1 MFTIFID
8 KKNYTVKKSENL
20 LHTCLSIG
28 INLPYFCWHP
38 TLGSIGACRQC
49 AVKIYSNKK
58 DPLGRIT
65 MACMTPIQNNMI
77 ISINEKEVKNFRK
90 NNIEYLMIHHPHDC
104 PVCAEGGN
112 CHLQDMTVMAKHHNR
127 KYNFSKKT
135 YNNQYLG
142 HFISHEMNRCISCY
156 RCVRYYKDYC
166 DGKDFGVYGS
176 GQRMYFGRLESGELD
191 NEHSG
196 NLIEICPTG
205 VFTDKLH
212 KKHYNR
218 KWDMQ
223 YSPNIC
229 QHCSIGCNILSGERY
244 GYIRR
249 IENRYN
255 YNINQYFICDLGRF
269 GYGYSNLKN
278 RIKNPYIIKNKK
290 KICLSSQ
297 KACNIAA
304 TIIKSSNKIIGI
316 GSSRASLES
325 NYALLKLVGKKN
337 FSNGM
342 LDSEYKSILLFI
354 KLLENSGLKSI
365 SLKEIE
371 ECDSILIIGE
381 DITQTSSRMAL
392 SIRQAIKMKLTKEA
406 IKNDIPHWH
415 SQGIKNFSE
424 DLKNFLFFIGS
435 TKTKLDDVTT
445 YSYIGSIQNQ
455 INILNLI
462 YDFIAKKDLTS
473 YKFNKKTQ
481 EKVFLICNSLIK
493 SKKPLIISGS
503 RSSNSTILKIA
514 FNISQSL
521 YLLNSNTKIAFLPYA
536 SNSIGVSLFGG
547 MTLNQAVNTIINKK
561 INTLIIMEN
570 NLYHWMTKNTI
581 DLIFKKVKTIL
592 VLDHQ
597 KTTTLKQ
604 ANLVFPSSN
613 SFESS
618 GTVVNYEGRAQRFFK
633 TYSAKFLNKKNKAK
647 ESWKW
652 IYKIYNKINKNTI
665 HDISLDK
672 ITKLYSSFSSYF
684 TPLEQMLPT
693 ANTKIFE
700 QKVPRSPNRAS
711 GRTALR
717 SHINIHEPQQ
727 PEDTDSMFSFSMEGS
742 NRFYEYS
749 SYIPF
754 VWSPGWNSP
763 QAWNKFQK
771 EIGGDLKNGSPGI
784 LLFKEKIKKT
794 IFFSINKKKYS
805 TKKNFFTIVPYYT
818 LFGTDEI
825 SQYSPEI
832 HHKICSIYAL
842 INAEDAKEKNLE
854 SGSIIIF
861 QCLDQ
866 TFHMSI
872 KLSKTLSSKNI
883 ALPLGRI
890 GFPYTLLGKTIVNF
904 QEVII

>member
-8 KKNYTVKKSENL
+8 KKIYTVKKSENL
-20 LHTCLSIG
+20 LHTCLSLG

-38 TLGSIGACRQC
+38 ILGSIGACRQC
-49 AVKIYSNKK
+49 AIKIYSDKN
-58 DPLGRIT
+58 DQLGRIA
-65 MACMTPIQNNMI
+65 MACMTPLQNNMI
-77 ISINEKEVKNFRK
+77 ISIDEKEAKNFRK
-90 NNIEYLMIHHPHDC
+90 SNIEYLMIHHPHDC
-104 PVCAEGGN
+104 PICAEGGN
-112 CHLQDMTVMAKHHNR
+112 CHLQDMTVMTKHHNR
-127 KYNFSKKT
+127 KYNFSKKI
-135 YNNQYLG
+135 YKNQYLG

-176 GQRMYFGRLESGELD
+176 GQRMYFGRLESGELE

-212 KKHYNR
+212 KKNYNR

-229 QHCSIGCNILSGERY
+229 QYCSIGCNILSGERY

-269 GYGYSNLKN
+269 GYGHSNLKN
-278 RIKNPYIIKNKK
+278 RIKNPYIVKNKK
-290 KICLSSQ
+290 KFNLSSQ
-297 KACNIAA
+297 EACNIAVK
-304 TIIKSSNKIIGI
+304 IIKSSNKIIGI

-325 NYALLKLVGKKN
+325 NYALLNLVGKKN

-342 LDSEYKSILLFI
+342 LDSEYKNILLFI
-354 KLLENSGLKSI
+354 KLLENSGIKSV

-392 SIRQAIKMKLTKEA
+392 SIRQAIKMKSTREA
-406 IKNDIPHWH
+406 IKNNIPYWH

-424 DLKNFLFFIGS
+424 GLKNPLFFIGS
-435 TKTKLDDVTT
+435 TKTKLHDIVNC
-445 YSYIGSIQNQ
+445 SYIGSIQNQ
-455 INILNLI
+455 INILNSI
-462 YDFIAKKDLTS
+462 YDLITKKNLYS
-473 YKFNKKTQ
+473 YKFDKKMQ
-481 EKVFLICNSLIK
+481 EKVFLIYNSLVK

-503 RSSNSTILKIA
+503 KSSNSTILKIV

-521 YLLNSNTKIAFLPYA
+521 YLLNSNTKIAFLPHCT
-536 SNSIGVSLFGG
+536 NSIGVSLFGG
-547 MTLNQAVNTIINKK
+547 MTLNQAINTIQCEK
-561 INTLIIMEN
+561 IKTLIIMEN

-581 DLIFKKVKTIL
+581 DLILKNIKTIL

-597 KTTTLKQ
+597 KTETLKQ
-604 ANLVFPSSN
+604 AHLVFPSSN
-613 SFESS
+613 SYESS

-633 TYSAKFLNKKNKAK
+633 TYSTSFLNKKNKMK

-652 IYKIYNKINKNTI
+652 IYNINNKINKNTKD
-665 HDISLDK
+665 DISLDK
-672 ITKLYSSFSSYF
+672 ITKLYSSFSSYLA
-684 TPLEQMLPT
+684 PLKQMLPT
-693 ANTKIFE
+693 SSTKIFE
-700 QKVPRSPNRAS
+700 QKIPRSPNRAS

-717 SHINIHEPQQ
+717 SHVDIHEPKQ
-727 PEDTDSMFSFSMEGS
+727 PEDNDSMFSFSMEGS

-794 IFFSINKKKYS
+794 IFFSIKNKKTS
-805 TKKNFFTIVPYYT
+805 IRKNLFTVVPYYT
-818 LFGTDEI
+818 LFGVDEI

-832 HHKICSIYAL
+832 HHKIYSIYAL
-842 INAEDAKEKNLE
+842 ISIKNAKEKNLE
-854 SGSIIIF
+854 SGSTIMF
-861 QCLDQ
+861 QCLNQ

-883 ALPLGRI
+883 ALPIGRI
-890 GFPYTLLGKTIVNF
+890 GFPYELLGKTIVNF

>member
-8 KKNYTVKKSENL
+8 KKTYTVKKTENL
-20 LHTCLSIG
+20 LHTCLSAG

-49 AVKIYSNKK
+49 AVKIFLDKK
-58 DPLGRIT
+58 DQLGRIT
-65 MACMTPIQNNMI
+65 MACMTPLQNNMI

-90 NNIEYLMIHHPHDC
+90 SNIEYLMVNHPHDC

-112 CHLQDMTVMAKHHNR
+112 CHLQDMTVMTKHHNR
-127 KYNFSKKT
+127 KYNFPKKI
-135 YNNQYLG
+135 YKNQNLG

-212 KKHYNR
+212 NKYYNR

-290 KICLSSQ
+290 KIYLSSQ
-297 KACNIAA
+297 KSCNIAA
-304 TIIKSSNKIIGI
+304 KIIKSSNKIIGI

-342 LDSEYKSILLFI
+342 LDSEYKNILLFT
-354 KLLENSGLKSI
+354 KLLKNSGLKSI

-381 DITQTSSRMAL
+381 DISQTASRMAL
-392 SIRQAIKMKLTKEA
+392 SIRQAVKMKSIKEA

-415 SQGIKNFSE
+415 SQGINNFSE
-424 DLKNFLFFIGS
+424 NIKNSLFFIGS
-435 TKTKLDDVTT
+435 TITKLHDITT
-445 YSYIGSIQNQ
+445 YSYIGTIENQ
-455 INILNLI
+455 IHILNLI
-462 YDFIAKKDLTS
+462 YDFITKKNLCSCKSD
-473 YKFNKKTQ
+473 KKLQ
-481 EKVFLICNSLIK
+481 KNISLICNSLLK

-503 RSSNSTILKIA
+503 KSSNAIMLKIV

-521 YLLNSNTKIAFLPYA
+521 YLLNSNTKIAFLPHA
-536 SNSIGVSLFGG
+536 TNSIGVSLFGG
-547 MTLNQAVNTIINKK
+547 MTLNQVINTIQHKK
-561 INTLIIMEN
+561 IDTLIIMEN
-570 NLYHWMTKNTI
+570 DLYHWMTKNTI
-581 DLIFKKVKTIL
+581 DSILKKIKTVL
-592 VLDHQ
+592 VFDHQ
-597 KTTTLKQ
+597 KTATLKR
-604 ANLVFPSSN
+604 ARLVFPACN

-633 TYSAKFLNKKNKAK
+633 TYAVNFLNKKNKMK

-652 IYKIYNKINKNTI
+652 IYKIYNSINKTKK
-665 HDISLDK
+665 HDVSLDK
-672 ITKLYSSFSSYF
+672 ITEIYSSSFSYLS
-684 TPLEQMLPT
+684 PLKKMLPT
-693 ANTKIFE
+693 SNTKIFE
-700 QKVPRSPNRAS
+700 QKIPRSPNRSS

-717 SHINIHEPQQ
+717 SHIDIHEPQQ
-727 PEDTDSMFSFSMEGS
+727 PKDTDSMFSFSMEGS

-771 EIGGDLKNGSPGI
+771 EIGGDLKNGNPGV

-794 IFFSINKKKYS
+794 IFFSINYKTCV
-805 TKKNFFTIVPYYT
+805 TKKNFFTIVPYFT
-818 LFGTDEI
+818 LFGVDEI

-832 HHKICSIYAL
+832 HHKIHSVYAL
-842 INAEDAKEKNLE
+842 ISVKDAKEKNLE
-854 SGSIIIF
+854 SDSTIMF

-866 TFHMSI
+866 TFHISI

-883 ALPLGRI
+883 ALPIGRI
-890 GFPYTLLGKTIVNF
+890 GFPYILLGKTIVNF